1 MRIRRLLRAALFF
14 LTLAAVAQELGKP
27 EGQRTWHGRVAGVPY
42 DFRVPTPRRF
52 RDAYWNPNDDRI
64 FTDRVVGIGWAI
76 NFAQLIPRLRE
87 GYRRLAQRAQPDGG
101 DGPVTS
107 ASPE

>member
-1 MRIRRLLRAALFF
+1 MRMGRLVRAALFF
-14 LTLAAVAQELGKP
+14 LALAAVAQELSKP
-27 EGQRTWHGRVAGVPY
+27 EDQRTWHGKVSGVPY
-42 DFRVPTPRRF
+42 DFRMPTLKRF

-87 GYRRLAQRAQPDGG
+87 GYRRLAERA
-101 DGPVTS
+101 
-107 ASPE
+107 

>member
-1 MRIRRLLRAALFF
+1 MKIGRLLRAALFF

-27 EGQRTWHGRVAGVPY
+27 DDQRTWHGKVAGVPY

-52 RDAYWNPNDDRI
+52 RDAYWNPNDPRI

-76 NFAQLIPRLRE
+76 NFARLIPRLRE
-87 GYRRLAQRAQPDGG
+87 GYSRIAERA
-101 DGPVTS
+101 
-107 ASPE
+107 

>member
-1 MRIRRLLRAALFF
+1 MRLGRLLKAAVFF
-14 LTLAAVAQELGKP
+14 LTLAAVAQELNKP

-42 DFRVPTPRRF
+42 DFRFPTPKRF

-76 NFAQLIPRLRE
+76 NFAQLLLRLRE
-87 GYRRLAQRAQPDGG
+87 GYRRFAER
-101 DGPVTS
+101 T
-107 ASPE
+107 

>member
-1 MRIRRLLRAALFF
+1 MNTVQAASYLGVPKDVIEG
-14 LTLAAVAQELGKP
+14 LVAKG
-27 EGQRTWHGRVAGVPY
+27 GVPY
-42 DFRVPTPRRF
+42 DFRFPTLKRF
-52 RDAYWNPNDDRI
+52 RDAYWNPGDGRI

-76 NFAQLIPRLRE
+76 NFAQLLPRLQE
-87 GYRRLAQRAQPDGG
+87 GYRRLAERAQPDGG